1 MLHRFS
7 AGVITSFVVVLL
19 LRMAGLSSA
28 ALATAQLLDWQD
40 MPLFTLL
47 SKPDPAAQEIIQ
59 KYLQSWSAKGAVT
72 RHQGIWIQSGMTKLA
87 DNRGAEP
94 LPAASLTKIATTLA
108 SLEKWGPAHQFE
120 TLVSATGPI
129 KDGVL
134 QGDLVITGGGD
145 PLFVWEEGIALG
157 NTLNQLGIRR
167 VTGSLVIN
175 GDFYMNYEKNPVI
188 AGQQL
193 QQGFN
198 SSSWTQR
205 GFLFRYSI
213 MPKGTPKPQVAI
225 ARGVKV
231 ATFPIPKKYLL
242 LRHQSLPLAQILKEM
257 NIHSNN
263 DMAEMLTKS
272 LGGPQVRNQL
282 VAKST
287 DVPLDEIQL
296 VNGSG
301 LGVENQMSPRAVCA
315 LFIEVERF
323 LKPYKLTIADVF
335 PVSGQDKLGT
345 MYGRHMPVGTTIK
358 TGTLNNV
365 SALAGVMPTR
375 DRGLVW
381 FAIMNRGSDVFDF
394 RKQQDELLTS
404 LSQKWGTLPTAY
416 ASTTSAPPLLGDP
429 KRNEKI
435 SGIQIRV

>member
-19 LRMAGLSSA
+19 LRIAGLSSA
-28 ALATAQLLDWQD
+28 TLTTAQLLDWQD

-47 SKPDPAAQEIIQ
+47 SKPDPAAQEIIRQ
-59 KYLQSWSAKGAVT
+59 YLQSWSAKGAVT

-87 DNRGAEP
+87 ENRGEVP
-94 LPAASLTKIATTLA
+94 LPGASLTKIATTLA
-108 SLEKWGPAHQFE
+108 SLEKWGPSHQFE

-129 KDGVL
+129 KNGVL

-145 PLFVWEEGIALG
+145 PFFVWEEAIALG
-157 NTLNQLGIRR
+157 NSLHQLGIRR

-175 GDFYMNYEKNPVI
+175 GDFYMNYQENRAL
-188 AGQQL
+188 AGQIL
-193 QQGFN
+193 QQGLN
-198 SSSWTQR
+198 SRSWTPR
-205 GFLFRYSI
+205 GFMYRYNL

-231 ATFPIPKKYLL
+231 ASIATPKKYLL
-242 LRHQSLPLAQILKEM
+242 LRHRSISLAQILKEM
-257 NIHSNN
+257 NVHSNN
-263 DMAEMLTKS
+263 EMAEMLTKS
-272 LGGPQVRNQL
+272 LGGIQVRNQL
-282 VAKST
+282 VAKSAN
-287 DVPLDEIQL
+287 VPLDEIQL

-301 LGVENQMSPRAVCA
+301 LGLENKISPRAVCI
-315 LFIEVERF
+315 LLMEVERF
-323 LKPYKLTIADVF
+323 LQPYKLTIADVF
-335 PVSGQDKLGT
+335 PVSGPDKLGT
-345 MYGRHMPVGTTIK
+345 MYGRHMPLGTTIK

-381 FAIMNRGSDVFDF
+381 FAIMNRGGDVLEF
-394 RKQQDELLTS
+394 RRQQDQLLTS
-404 LSQKWGTLPTAY
+404 LTQKWGISPTTY
-416 ASTTSAPPLLGDP
+416 ANTTQSPPLLGDP

-435 SGIQIRV
+435 SGIQTKV